1 MRLTAALALTLWSAG
16 VAAADFKT
24 LLAGQFTS
32 EEAVYFAKE
41 SGKTPPPWIGMSLV
55 AEGEGLRLKTV
66 DAFGKP
72 GLEDQLMAVDGLTT
86 TTGKCS
92 RTYAPDG
99 EGFRQASVSGT
110 CKAPGYIDRVSPAGL
125 TIRLADG
132 SDVALQ
138 RGRPFGCWVSSPKG
152 KKPDGSD
159 EWSFERLKL
168 HDAGG
173 RALASAGAKP
183 FVIRMRNV
191 TWPSGPNRP
200 SLVLYVHTPDEPD
213 RAIIYSWADPGAKR
227 VGVNLRSVQASCT
240 LEGSGA

>member
-1 MRLTAALALTLWSAG
+1 MKRLGALALTLWSAS
-16 VAAADFKT
+16 VPAADFAT

-41 SGKTPPPWIGMSLV
+41 KGSVPPPWIGMSLV
-55 AEGEGLRLKTV
+55 AEGTRMRLKTV

-72 GLEDQLMAVDGLTT
+72 GPEDQQMTVAGLTT

-99 EGFRQASVSGT
+99 DGFVQASVSGS
-110 CKAPGYIDRVSPAGL
+110 CKAPGYIARIAPAGL
-125 TIRLADG
+125 TLKLADG
-132 SDVALQ
+132 SDVMLQ

-159 EWSFERLKL
+159 DWSFERVTL

-173 RALASAGAKP
+173 RALASAGATP
-183 FVIRMRNV
+183 FVLRMRNV

-200 SLVLYVHTPDEPD
+200 SLVLYIHDANEPD
-213 RAIIYSWADPGAKR
+213 RAISYVWADPGAKR
-227 VGVNLRSVQASCT
+227 VGINLRTVQASCT